1 MKEMYNVIVVGGGGA
16 GLTAALTAAQGGL
29 KVLVAEK
36 RKILGGNS
44 NFPRG
49 GGFAVGSKYHKE
61 RGLTFT
67 TDDIFDSI
75 MSYTHWR
82 GNAPLVRAF
91 LEKSN
96 ETLEWLEA
104 QGVAFASIPDVYIR
118 NTQYATGVP
127 LRGTGK
133 DVINVL
139 HKRCQEEGVEI
150 CTNAPVTSLLQEAG
164 KVVGASILVDG
175 EERKVYA
182 DAVILATGGFGNNP
196 DMVNQYL
203 GFTLGETIF
212 TLYQS
217 EVNGDGIKLA
227 WEAGADSDGMGAQ
240 IIFGLPAPGN
250 FACQMPSLQAEPH
263 LIVNKKGERFVN
275 EMMGN
280 ATFKGNALARQ
291 PGGYGYLIF
300 DGSIRHRMETTGF
313 FNPNP
318 FFPSNKLE
326 DFEAGVKHLQSIG
339 NKHVFAADSLE
350 ELADLAGIDQ
360 TGLLKTV
367 DIYNQ
372 MCKDG
377 RDLLFHKPSQA
388 LLPLTEPRYYAL
400 QLYPHM
406 YGTMG
411 GIRVDSHLRALNK
424 AHDPI
429 PGLYAAG
436 YDANG
441 LLGNP
446 VPDYTMLTPGLTF
459 GFALNSGR
467 MAAEH
472 IINNRKD

>member
-1 MKEMYNVIVVGGGGA
+1 MNYDVIVIGGGGA

-29 KVLVAEK
+29 KVLLVEK
-36 RKILGGNS
+36 RKIMGGNS

-61 RGLTFT
+61 CGLTFT
-67 TDDIFDSI
+67 TDDVFESI
-75 MSYTHWR
+75 MTYTHWR

-91 LEKSN
+91 LEKTN
-96 ETLEWLEA
+96 ETLEWLET
-104 QGVAFASIPDVYIR
+104 QGVAFAPIPDAYVR
-118 NTQYATGVP
+118 MTQYATGVP

-133 DVINVL
+133 DVVNVL
-139 HKRCQEEGVEI
+139 TERCQEAGVKI
-150 CTNAPVTSLLQEAG
+150 LTNTPALSLLKEDN
-164 KVVGASILVDG
+164 KVVGATLLIDG
-175 EERKVYA
+175 EAQNVWAK
-182 DAVILATGGFGNNP
+182 AVILATGGFGNNP
-196 DMVNQYL
+196 DMVRTHL
-203 GFTLGETIF
+203 GFELGENIF

-217 EVNGDGIKLA
+217 EVNGEGIRMA

-263 LIVNKKGERFVN
+263 LIVNQKGKRFVN

-291 PGGYGYLIF
+291 PGGCGYLIF
-300 DGSIRHRMETTGF
+300 DGSIRRRMETTGF
-313 FNPNP
+313 FIPNP
-318 FFPSNKLE
+318 FFPSNKLD
-326 DFEAGVKHLQSIG
+326 DFEEGVKQLQGMG

-350 ELADLAGIDQ
+350 ELAELTGIDAN
-360 TGLLKTV
+360 GLLSTV
-367 DIYNQ
+367 AEYNQ
-372 MCKDG
+372 MCANRHDPV
-377 RDLLFHKPSQA
+377 FHKPAPA

-400 QLYPHM
+400 RLYPHM

-411 GIRVDSHLRALNK
+411 GIRVDEHLRALD
-424 AHDPI
+424 ATHTPI
-429 PGLYAAG
+429 PGLYATG

-446 VPDYTMLTPGLTF
+446 IPDYTMLTPGLTF

-472 IINNRKD
+472 ILYIAKN

>member
-1 MKEMYNVIVVGGGGA
+1 MKYNVIVIGGGGA

-29 KVLVAEK
+29 KVLLAEK
-36 RKILGGNS
+36 RAVMGGNS

-49 GGFAVGSKYHKE
+49 GGFAVGSKYHVEK
-61 RGLTFT
+61 GLTFT
-67 TDDIFDSI
+67 TDDVFESI

-91 LEKSN
+91 LEHTS

-104 QGVAFASIPDVYIR
+104 QGVAFAPIPDVYVR
-118 NTQYATGVP
+118 MTQYATGVP

-133 DVINVL
+133 DV
-139 HKRCQEEGVEI
+139 VEI
-150 CTNAPVTSLLQEAG
+150 LTQRCREADVDIRTNAPAQSLLMDGNTVAG
-164 KVVGASILVDG
+164 VTLLLDG
-175 EERKVYA
+175 EEQDVYA
-182 DAVILATGGFGNNP
+182 DAVILATGGFGNNA
-196 DMVNQYL
+196 DMVRKHL
-203 GFTLGETIF
+203 GFELGQNIF
-212 TLYQS
+212 TLYNS
-217 EVNGDGIKLA
+217 EVTGEGIKMA

-250 FACQMPSLQAEPH
+250 WSCQMPSLQAEPH
-263 LIVNKKGERFVN
+263 LMVNQRGKRFVN

-280 ATFKGNALARQ
+280 ATFKGNALTRQ
-291 PGGYGYLIF
+291 PGGFGYLIF

-313 FNPNP
+313 FIPNP

-326 DFEAGVKHLQSIG
+326 DFEQGVEQLHAMG

-350 ELADLAGIDQ
+350 ELAEQTGIDREN
-360 TGLLKTV
+360 LLATV
-367 DIYNQ
+367 AEYNQ
-372 MCKDG
+372 MCAARHDPQ
-377 RDLLFHKPSQA
+377 FNKPAPA

-400 QLYPHM
+400 RLFPHM

-411 GIRVDSHLRALNK
+411 GIRVDEHLRALDK
-424 AHDPI
+424 EHRPI

-446 VPDYTMLTPGLTF
+446 IPDYTMLTPGLTF

-472 IINNRKD
+472 IIKQRKA